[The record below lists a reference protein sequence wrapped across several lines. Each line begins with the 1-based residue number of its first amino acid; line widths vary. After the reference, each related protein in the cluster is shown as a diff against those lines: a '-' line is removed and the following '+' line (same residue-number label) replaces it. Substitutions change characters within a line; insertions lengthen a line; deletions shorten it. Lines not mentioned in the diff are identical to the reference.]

1 MSIWEQPFESKSE
14 TSHTFTTKYLIV
26 LFPKN
31 KGIFSITTIYSYQ
44 KQKIITL
51 IQYCHLQC
59 IFRFHRGH
67 SNVLSEVFI
76 VEMNHLLTQSWSN
89 PSPPPP
95 PKH

>member
-44 KQKIITL
+44 KQKINTDTILSPTVH
-51 IQYCHLQC
+51 IQV
-59 IFRFHRGH
+59 
-67 SNVLSEVFI
+67 S
-76 VEMNHLLTQSWSN
+76 SWSQ
-89 PSPPPP
+89 
-95 PKH
+95 